1 MSVSPRVSEVPGC
14 GVGGAGPVAAVERVS
29 AKAAAL
35 SAAGRSDVVVVPSD
49 HVMVYLPSRT
59 DVIVPSKG
67 LSP

>member
-14 GVGGAGPVAAVERVS
+14 GVWRAGLVAAVKRES

-35 SAAGRSDVVVVPSD
+35 FVAGRNDVVVVPSD
-49 HVMVYLPSRT
+49 HVMVYLSPRT
-59 DVIVPSKG
+59 DVIFPSKG